1 MSLIIIYCQAQFQ
14 LVNTAELSLAL
25 RLIISAPTKPHQPTL
40 ILSQPQ
46 RQENTTQPQHCS
58 WVGHEN
64 DFANPTHPTAQTQQK
79 PSGAS
84 D

>member
-1 MSLIIIYCQAQFQ
+1 MESINNDQNIQSNKVHHRGNQDLKVFKDQQVWIYHE
-14 LVNTAELSLAL
+14 V
-25 RLIISAPTKPHQPTL
+25 

-46 RQENTTQPQHCS
+46 RQHNATDPQHCS